1 MLAQGVQTLAYVA
14 VLVTCLPLLLRFALS
29 PITLILL
36 SPLLLIL
43 GLLVL
48 VCFGVIAAVFS
59 EWLRPQ
65 KSKPNNLRDAS
76 RTLTFATPAAWQAN
90 LTRIQWSAQEVLPP
104 IKECS
109 PETSAL
115 AHEILNLIVRDFV
128 LVWYSRLSDS
138 PAFPN
143 ALRRTVHESLQN
155 VLTRATQIDISTLV
169 VRRVLPKI
177 TAHVEKFRQ
186 SEEALRGAAL
196 ERRLSDSE
204 ELDILLASRYVGKGK
219 LHPAVANLSSLA
231 TRPTEDLY
239 LRNLFDKILPLVL
252 PRAEAESGSV
262 RIVAREIIGCA
273 VLRPIIDMF
282 TDPDFWNQAIDRV
295 ASAAIREQK
304 LVTKIRHM
312 LENQLPKSSPSSRT
326 TSALPSNL
334 KGSRG
339 SKTEDINSRTD
350 PKRFAIFLHS
360 ISRCESLLDARRLK
374 NDIMSEIRRT
384 RDLLAQHASDDWING
399 ERTEDIVA
407 YLDRLYNA
415 KNKAEKRI
423 DALSGSKMTGPRSP
437 SSLSTPLPL
446 ATSNKLT
453 LRDVLRDSSS
463 LLYFME
469 FMERRS
475 HRTLLVQFWLAVDAF
490 KDPLAQ
496 LDSDSDASDDEQA
509 GPRDAT
515 STAQLIEDTTMLFEV
530 YFAQPSR
537 AAELGCI
544 SAKHIATLT
553 AFVHS
558 EFPPTKIDE
567 SRVRRS
573 VMHAQNQV
581 EKAMEEDFEA
591 FAKSELWH
599 RAVGDMSPSVQRPPA
614 SPSTLLE
621 EPDTPI
627 SEPAPKRGDDPALIH
642 ASQSV
647 PVVPRRPIRRR
658 EGSMAS
664 NDSGRHL
671 SSFDVLMGSTDDI
684 DGSRA
689 PLFEDVVIERR
700 KIDALQA
707 ALTDI
712 IADDS
717 ATHDEKP
724 PHTPSQ
730 KSLTPSFQSSSQKD
744 SQLPRLRHKVFDDS
758 DHEELPLDQTNVPD
772 EDEGIIPP
780 VQVALPGDLQ
790 LAHDVARLSEK
801 IRSLQ
806 VQETMLEALMRKA
819 ELTGDAQEL
828 RLLSRSRNSLV
839 REIRGLTFQR
849 AHYETQEAAN
859 RLIPERTRVSIVDSA
874 VGDEDGRSVVR
885 YLVEIQQ
892 LASDGS
898 FASGW
903 GVARRYS
910 EFYQMHTRLKERY
923 AAVRALEFPGKR
935 LVTSLSNNF
944 VDSRRSAL
952 EKYLQN
958 LVLVSSVCESDE
970 LRSFL
975 SRQVAAPAATA
986 PADPAQGSIVRTVYR
1001 SVADSIDDM
1010 FFGPSMLD
1018 VTLQRLSRQ
1027 AAEIAGMTG
1036 SSIQD
1041 EDAIAR
1047 ALGSKAARPE
1057 ETLAKLQGDL
1067 KPLDGETGASSFSAP
1082 ICDLLLAVFEL
1093 DRKNNWLR
1101 RQAVV
1106 TILQQLLGSTIE
1118 RKVRDT
1124 VRTYLAESQ
1133 LLGYITVFRDTLWPG
1148 GKLKPTS
1155 VLRTDDEKMQ
1165 TREQAHSKLS
1175 AIIPDLA
1182 ANMIGRSN
1190 ARRGA
1195 RRMFAVMQNRRLNQ
1209 HIVYSV
1215 IDEVLEALF
1224 PEIQGTTGI

>member
-1 MLAQGVQTLAYVA
+1 MLA
-14 VLVTCLPLLLRFALS
+14 
-29 PITLILL
+29 
-36 SPLLLIL
+36 
-43 GLLVL
+43 
-48 VCFGVIAAVFS
+48 
-59 EWLRPQ
+59 
-65 KSKPNNLRDAS
+65 
-76 RTLTFATPAAWQAN
+76 
-90 LTRIQWSAQEVLPP
+90 
-104 IKECS
+104 
-109 PETSAL
+109 
-115 AHEILNLIVRDFV
+115 
-128 LVWYSRLSDS
+128 
-138 PAFPN
+138 
-143 ALRRTVHESLQN
+143 
-155 VLTRATQIDISTLV
+155 
-169 VRRVLPKI
+169 
-177 TAHVEKFRQ
+177 
-186 SEEALRGAAL
+186 
-196 ERRLSDSE
+196 
-204 ELDILLASRYVGKGK
+204 
-219 LHPAVANLSSLA
+219 
-231 TRPTEDLY
+231 
-239 LRNLFDKILPLVL
+239 
-252 PRAEAESGSV
+252 
-262 RIVAREIIGCA
+262 
-273 VLRPIIDMF
+273 
-282 TDPDFWNQAIDRV
+282 DPDFWNQAIDKV

-304 LVTKIRHM
+304 LVSKIRHM

-326 TSALPSNL
+326 TSALPSSL

-350 PKRFAIFLHS
+350 PKRFAIFLQS
-360 ISRCESLLDARRLK
+360 ISRCDSLLDARRLK
-374 NDIMSEIRRT
+374 NDIVSEIRRT

-399 ERTEDIVA
+399 EKTEDIVA

-415 KNKAEKRI
+415 KNKVEKRI
-423 DALSGSKMTGPRSP
+423 DALSGSKVTGPRSP
-437 SSLSTPLPL
+437 SSSSTLLPTV
-446 ATSNKLT
+446 ASNKLT

-515 STAQLIEDTTMLFEV
+515 STAQLIEDTTMLYEV

-537 AAELGCI
+537 VAELGCI

-553 AFVHS
+553 AFVQS

-573 VMHAQNQV
+573 VLHAQNQV

-599 RAVGDMSPSVQRPPA
+599 RAVGDMSPSVQRPPI

-627 SEPAPKRGDDPALIH
+627 FEPATKRGDPAVIH

-671 SSFDVLMGSTDDI
+671 SNFDVLMGSTDNI
-684 DGSRA
+684 DESRT
-689 PLFEDVVIERR
+689 PLFEDVVIERK

-717 ATHDEKP
+717 ATHDEKL

-730 KSLTPSFQSSSQKD
+730 KSLTPSFRSTSQKD
-744 SQLPRLRHKVFDDS
+744 PQLPRLQHKVFDDF
-758 DHEELPLDQTNVPD
+758 DHEEMPLDQPNPPD
-772 EDEGIIPP
+772 EDADIIPP

-790 LAHDVARLSEK
+790 LARDVARLSEK
-801 IRSLQ
+801 IKSLQ
-806 VQETMLEALMRKA
+806 AQETMLEALMRKA
-819 ELTGDAQEL
+819 ELTGEEQEL
-828 RLLSRSRNSLV
+828 RLLSGSRNSLV
-839 REIRGLTFQR
+839 REVRGLMFQR

-859 RLIPERTRVSIVDSA
+859 RLVPERTRVAIVDSA

-923 AAVRALEFPGKR
+923 VAVRALEFPGKR

-944 VDSRRSAL
+944 VDSRRTAL

-958 LVLVSSVCESDE
+958 LILVPSVCESDE

-975 SRQVAAPAATA
+975 SRQVAAPTVTA

-1018 VTLQRLSRQ
+1018 VTLQQLSRQ
-1027 AAEIAGMTG
+1027 AAEIAGMSG

-1047 ALGSKAARPE
+1047 ALRLKTARPE

-1093 DRKNNWLR
+1093 DRKDNWLR

-1106 TILQQLLGSTIE
+1106 TILQQLLGSTVE

-1133 LLGYITVFRDTLWPG
+1133 LLGYITTFRNTLWPG
-1148 GKLKPTS
+1148 GKLKPS
-1155 VLRTDDEKMQ
+1155 SIPRTDSEKTQ

-1175 AIIPDLA
+1175 SIIPDLA

-1209 HIVYSV
+1209 HIIYSI
-1215 IDEVLEALF
+1215 IDEVVEALF
-1224 PEIQGTTGI
+1224 PEIQGATGI

>member
-1 MLAQGVQTLAYVA
+1 MLAQGLQTLAYLV
-14 VLVTCLPLLLRFALS
+14 VLLTCLPFVARFAFS
-29 PITLILL
+29 PITLMLL
-36 SPLLLIL
+36 SPLLLII
-43 GLLVL
+43 GLLVF
-48 VCFGVIAAVFS
+48 VCSGVIVALFA

-65 KSKPNNLRDAS
+65 KPKSNNLRAAS
-76 RTLTFATPAAWQAN
+76 RSLTFATPAAWQAN
-90 LTRIQWSAQEVLPP
+90 LTRIQWSTQEDLPP
-104 IKECS
+104 IKQCS
-109 PETSAL
+109 PDTSAL

-128 LVWYSRLSDS
+128 LAWYSKLSDS

-143 ALRRTVHESLQN
+143 ALRRTINETLQN
-155 VLTRATQIDISTLV
+155 VITRAIQLDLPTLV

-186 SEEALRGAAL
+186 SEESLRGAAL
-196 ERRLSDSE
+196 ERRVSDSD
-204 ELDILLASRYVGKGK
+204 ELDILLASRYIGKGK

-239 LRNLFDKILPLVL
+239 LRNLFDKVLPLVL
-252 PRAEAESGSV
+252 PPADAQSRSV
-262 RIVAREIIGCA
+262 CIVAREILGCA
-273 VLRPIIDMF
+273 ILRPIIDMMS
-282 TDPDFWNQAIDRV
+282 DPDFWNQAIDKV

-312 LENQLPKSSPSSRT
+312 LENQLPKSTPSTRT
-326 TSALPSNL
+326 TSALPSTL
-334 KGSRG
+334 KSSKGG
-339 SKTEDINSRTD
+339 SKSEDINSRTD
-350 PKRFAIFLHS
+350 PKRFAMFLQS
-360 ISRCESLLDARRLK
+360 INRCESLLDARRLK
-374 NDIMSEIRRT
+374 NDIASEIRRT

-399 ERTEDIVA
+399 EKTEDIVA
-407 YLDRLYNA
+407 YLDRLYTA

-423 DALSGSKMTGPRSP
+423 DVLSGSKMTIPRSP
-437 SSLSTPLPL
+437 SSSSLPLPP
-446 ATSNKLT
+446 SSKLT

-496 LDSDSDASDDEQA
+496 LDSDSEASDDEQL

-515 STAQLIEDTTMLFEV
+515 STAQLIEDTTMLYEV
-530 YFAQPSR
+530 YFAQPTR

-544 SAKHIATLT
+544 SPKYIATLT
-553 AFVHS
+553 AFVQS
-558 EFPPTKIDE
+558 EFPPTRIDE
-567 SRVRRS
+567 SRVRRC
-573 VMHAQNQV
+573 VLHAQNQV

-599 RAVGDMSPSVQRPPA
+599 RAVGDMSPSVQRPPTI
-614 SPSTLLE
+614 SNLLPE
-621 EPDTPI
+621 ETESPI
-627 SEPAPKRGDDPALIH
+627 SEPAQKLADPNVIN
-642 ASQSV
+642 ASLSV
-647 PVVPRRPIRRR
+647 PVVPRRPIKRR

-664 NDSGRHL
+664 NDSGRRL
-671 SSFDVLMGSTDDI
+671 SNFDVLMGSMDDI

-724 PHTPSQ
+724 AHTPSQ
-730 KSLTPSFQSSSQKD
+730 KSLTPSLRSTSQKD
-744 SQLPRLRHKVFDDS
+744 SQMPRLRHKVFDDS
-758 DHEELPLDQTNVPD
+758 DHEEAPSTQRDAPD
-772 EDEGIIPP
+772 EDEGIMPP

-790 LAHDVARLSEK
+790 LARDVARLSDK
-801 IRSLQ
+801 IKSLQ
-806 VQETMLEALMRKA
+806 AQETMLEALMRKA
-819 ELTGDAQEL
+819 ELTGDEQEL
-828 RLLSRSRNSLV
+828 RLLSRSRNSLI
-839 REIRGLTFQR
+839 REIRGLNFQR

-859 RLIPERTRVSIVDSA
+859 RLVPERTRVSIVDSV
-874 VGDEDGRSVVR
+874 VGDEEGKSVVR

-892 LASDGS
+892 LALDGS
-898 FASGW
+898 FSSGW

-910 EFYQMHTRLKERY
+910 EFYQMHTRLKERFT
-923 AAVRALEFPGKR
+923 AVRALEFPGKR

-944 VDSRRSAL
+944 VDSRRVAL

-958 LVLVSSVCESDE
+958 LILVPGVCESDE

-975 SRQVAAPAATA
+975 SRQVTTPTVTA
-986 PADPAQGSIVRTVYR
+986 PVDPAQGIVRSMYR

-1027 AAEIAGMTG
+1027 AAEIAGISG

-1041 EDAIAR
+1041 EDAVAR
-1047 ALGSKAARPE
+1047 ALGLKTARPE

-1093 DRKNNWLR
+1093 DRKDNWLR

-1133 LLGYITVFRDTLWPG
+1133 LVGYITIFRDTLWPG
-1148 GKLKPTS
+1148 GKPKPSSTP
-1155 VLRTDDEKMQ
+1155 RTDIEKMQ

-1215 IDEVLEALF
+1215 IDEVVEALF
-1224 PEIQGTTGI
+1224 PEIQGTVGL

>member
-1 MLAQGVQTLAYVA
+1 
-14 VLVTCLPLLLRFALS
+14 
-29 PITLILL
+29 
-36 SPLLLIL
+36 
-43 GLLVL
+43 
-48 VCFGVIAAVFS
+48 
-59 EWLRPQ
+59 
-65 KSKPNNLRDAS
+65 
-76 RTLTFATPAAWQAN
+76 WQAN
-90 LTRIQWSAQEVLPP
+90 LTRIQWSAQEDLPP
-104 IKECS
+104 IQQCS

-115 AHEILNLIVRDFV
+115 THEILNLIVRDFV
-128 LVWYSRLSDS
+128 LVWYSKLSDS

-143 ALRRTVHESLQN
+143 ALRRTIHESLQN
-155 VLTRATQIDISTLV
+155 VLTRATQLDISTLV
-169 VRRVLPKI
+169 VRRILPKI
-177 TAHVEKFRQ
+177 TVHVEKFRL
-186 SEEALRGAAL
+186 SEEALRGAAI
-196 ERRLSDSE
+196 ERRLSDSD

-219 LHPAVANLSSLA
+219 LHPAVANLASLA

-239 LRNLFDKILPLVL
+239 LRNLFDKVLPLILPQ
-252 PRAEAESGSV
+252 AEAQSRTVS
-262 RIVAREIIGCA
+262 IVAREIIGCA
-273 VLRPIIDMF
+273 ILRPIIDMLA
-282 TDPDFWNQAIDRV
+282 DPDFWNQAIDKV

-304 LVTKIRHM
+304 LVTKVRHM

-339 SKTEDINSRTD
+339 TKSEDINSRTD
-350 PKRFAIFLHS
+350 PKRFAIFLQS

-374 NDIMSEIRRT
+374 NDIVSEIRRT

-399 ERTEDIVA
+399 EKTEDIVA

-415 KNKAEKRI
+415 RNKAEKRI

-437 SSLSTPLPL
+437 SGSSTPLPIV
-446 ATSNKLT
+446 TSNKLT

-496 LDSDSDASDDEQA
+496 LDSDSDASDDEQT

-515 STAQLIEDTTMLFEV
+515 STAQLIEDTTMLHEV

-537 AAELGCI
+537 VAELGCI
-544 SAKHIATLT
+544 SPKHIATLT

-558 EFPPTKIDE
+558 EFPPTRIDE

-573 VMHAQNQV
+573 VLHAQNQV

-591 FAKSELWH
+591 FTKSELWH
-599 RAVGDMSPSVQRPPA
+599 RAVGDISPSVQRPPA
-614 SPSTLLE
+614 SPSPLPE
-621 EPDTPI
+621 ESD
-627 SEPAPKRGDDPALIH
+627 APPEAAQKRGDPALTT

-647 PVVPRRPIRRR
+647 PVVSRRPIRRR

-717 ATHDEKP
+717 ATHDEKSS
-724 PHTPSQ
+724 HTPSQ
-730 KSLTPSFQSSSQKD
+730 KSLTPSFRSAGQKD
-744 SQLPRLRHKVFDDS
+744 SQIPRLQHKVFEDS
-758 DHEELPLDQTNVPD
+758 DHDGTPLDQPSAPD

-790 LAHDVARLSEK
+790 LARDVARLSEK
-801 IRSLQ
+801 IKNLQ
-806 VQETMLEALMRKA
+806 AQETMLEALMRKA
-819 ELTGDAQEL
+819 ELTGDEQEL

-859 RLIPERTRVSIVDSA
+859 RLVPERTRVSIVDSM

-892 LASDGS
+892 LAPDGS

-944 VDSRRSAL
+944 VDSRRAAL

-958 LVLVSSVCESDE
+958 LVLVPSVCDSDE

-975 SRQVAAPAATA
+975 SRQVTTPAVAA
-986 PADPAQGSIVRTVYR
+986 PADPAQGIVRTVYR

-1027 AAEIAGMTG
+1027 AAEIAGMSG

-1047 ALGSKAARPE
+1047 ALRLKAARPE

-1093 DRKNNWLR
+1093 DRKDNWLR

-1124 VRTYLAESQ
+1124 VRTYTAESQ
-1133 LLGYITVFRDTLWPG
+1133 LLSYVTAFRDTLWPG
-1148 GKLKPTS
+1148 GKLKPS
-1155 VLRTDDEKMQ
+1155 GIPRTDNEKMQ

-1175 AIIPDLA
+1175 AIIPG
-1182 ANMIGRSN
+1182 NSY
-1190 ARRGA
+1190 
-1195 RRMFAVMQNRRLNQ
+1195 FSS
-1209 HIVYSV
+1209 H
-1215 IDEVLEALF
+1215 EVH
-1224 PEIQGTTGI
+1224 PD

>member
-1 MLAQGVQTLAYVA
+1 MLVQGLQTLAYLV
-14 VLVTCLPLLLRFALS
+14 VLVTCLPLVLRFAFS
-29 PITLILL
+29 PITLLLL
-36 SPLLLIL
+36 SPLLLVV
-43 GLLVL
+43 GFLVL
-48 VCFGVIAAVFS
+48 VCSGLIAAAFA

-65 KSKPNNLRDAS
+65 KIRTSNLRAAS
-76 RTLTFATPAAWQAN
+76 RSLTFATPAAWQAN
-90 LTRIQWSAQEVLPP
+90 LTRIQWSAQEDLPP
-104 IKECS
+104 IKQFS
-109 PETSAL
+109 PETSTL

-128 LVWYSRLSDS
+128 LVWYSKLSDS

-143 ALRRTVHESLQN
+143 ALRRTIHESLQN
-155 VLTRATQIDISTLV
+155 VLTRATQLDISTLV

-186 SEEALRGAAL
+186 SEEALRGAAI
-196 ERRLSDSE
+196 ERRLSDSD
-204 ELDILLASRYVGKGK
+204 ELDILLASRYIGKGK

-231 TRPTEDLY
+231 TRPSEDLY
-239 LRNLFDKILPLVL
+239 LRNLFDKVLPLILPQ
-252 PRAEAESGSV
+252 AEAQSRSV
-262 RIVAREIIGCA
+262 CIVAREIIGCA
-273 VLRPIIDMF
+273 ILRPIIDMLA
-282 TDPDFWNQAIDRV
+282 DPDFWNQAIDKV
-295 ASAAIREQK
+295 
-304 LVTKIRHM
+304 LVTKVRHM
-312 LENQLPKSSPSSRT
+312 LETQLPKSSPSSRT
-326 TSALPSNL
+326 TSALPSSL

-339 SKTEDINSRTD
+339 TKSEDINSRTD
-350 PKRFAIFLHS
+350 PKRFAVFLQS

-374 NDIMSEIRRT
+374 NDIVSEIRRT

-399 ERTEDIVA
+399 EKTEDIVA

-423 DALSGSKMTGPRSP
+423 DALSGSKMTGPRSQ
-437 SSLSTPLPL
+437 SGSSTPLPIV
-446 ATSNKLT
+446 TSNKLT

-496 LDSDSDASDDEQA
+496 LDSDSDASDDEQT
-509 GPRDAT
+509 GPRDPT
-515 STAQLIEDTTMLFEV
+515 STAQLIEDTTMLHEV

-537 AAELGCI
+537 VAELGCI
-544 SAKHIATLT
+544 SPKHIATLT

-558 EFPPTKIDE
+558 EFPPTRIDE

-573 VMHAQNQV
+573 VLHAQNQV

-599 RAVGDMSPSVQRPPA
+599 RAVGDISPSVQRPPA
-614 SPSTLLE
+614 SPIPLLE
-621 EPDTPI
+621 ESD
-627 SEPAPKRGDDPALIH
+627 APPPETAQKRGDPALIH

-671 SSFDVLMGSTDDI
+671 SSFDVLMGSMDDI

-717 ATHDEKP
+717 ATHDDKP

-730 KSLTPSFQSSSQKD
+730 KSLTPSFQSASQKD
-744 SQLPRLRHKVFDDS
+744 SQLPRLQHKVFEDS
-758 DHEELPLDQTNVPD
+758 DHDEMPLDQPNAPG

-790 LAHDVARLSEK
+790 LARDVARLSEK
-801 IRSLQ
+801 IKNLQ
-806 VQETMLEALMRKA
+806 AQETMLEALMRKA
-819 ELTGDAQEL
+819 ELTGDEQEL
-828 RLLSRSRNSLV
+828 RLLSRSRNSLI

-859 RLIPERTRVSIVDSA
+859 RLVPERTRVSIVDSV

-892 LASDGS
+892 LAPDGS
-898 FASGW
+898 FTSGW

-944 VDSRRSAL
+944 VDSRRAAL
-952 EKYLQN
+952 EKYLQK
-958 LVLVSSVCESDE
+958 LVLVPSVCDSDE

-975 SRQVAAPAATA
+975 SRQVAAPAVAA
-986 PADPAQGSIVRTVYR
+986 PADPAQGIVRTVYR

-1027 AAEIAGMTG
+1027 AAEIAGMSG

-1047 ALGSKAARPE
+1047 ALRLKAARPE

-1093 DRKNNWLR
+1093 DRKDNWLR

-1118 RKVRDT
+1118 RCVTELVFWYLLTKIKKSSKVRDT
-1124 VRTYLAESQ
+1124 VRTYTAESQ
-1133 LLGYITVFRDTLWPG
+1133 LLSYVTAFRDTLWPG
-1148 GKLKPTS
+1148 GKLKPS
-1155 VLRTDDEKMQ
+1155 GIPLTDNEKMQ

-1175 AIIPDLA
+1175 AIIPGNPDFSSHELH
-1182 ANMIGRSN
+1182 S
-1190 ARRGA
+1190 
-1195 RRMFAVMQNRRLNQ
+1195 
-1209 HIVYSV
+1209 
-1215 IDEVLEALF
+1215 
-1224 PEIQGTTGI
+1224 